1 MFKLNVTSRKLQPC
15 QLMAL
20 GKHMSSFLVVTFVC
34 VCDVTV
40 RDPEQKSRVALPLHT
55 FRRLRSAVCMKVDFQ
70 HELNQPIILSRIS
83 DRGI

>member
-1 MFKLNVTSRKLQPC
+1 MPIDGAGEAHVEFSCGNI
-15 QLMAL
+15 
-20 GKHMSSFLVVTFVC
+20 VC
-34 VCDVTV
+34 VCNVTV